1 MKKLS
6 MIMYLF
12 VFAALILSSCRLGFG
27 FNTDVNPEINIEPNV
42 NPEISLTFT
51 ILREAEVYS
60 ELSMDADQ
68 IAVLP
73 VGTQVEPADGNT
85 SLECEPITDEGAT
98 YSLCKIEV
106 VDSGAIGWVLEETL
120 SE

>member
-1 MKKLS
+1 MKKL
-6 MIMYLF
+6 LF
-12 VFAALILSSCRLGFG
+12 IFLSLFLASCRLGFG
-27 FNTDVNPEINIEPNV
+27 FDTDVNPEINIEPNV
-42 NPEISLTFT
+42 NPEISVTFS
-51 ILREAEVYS
+51 ILRETEVYS

-85 SLECEPITDEGAT
+85 SLECESITDEGVT

-106 VDSGAIGWVLEETL
+106 IGSGVIGWVLEETL
-120 SE
+120 SK